1 MTTICITVPALKT
14 ITRGLSSDWGP
25 TLHGAARRLGALV
38 ALIWTLCSMAADR
51 WQQLVAWAQE
61 HQLHGLARL
70 GLPKGSCQG
79 SLDSSTAEESSVAPA
94 MIFGIDFAG
103 PEGSA
108 TVHTIVQRQPGG
120 NLKAL
125 FTGSA
130 PDQFPGATEMVTT
143 PVGPKAVATTNGAVL
158 LPAPEAAP
166 VTTPASVA
174 SPSIRHLAAQGL
186 SQREI
191 AGTLGL
197 TRYQVQKALAA

>member
-25 TLHGAARRLGALV
+25 TLHAAARRLGALV

-51 WQQLVAWAQE
+51 WQQLMAWAQE
-61 HQLHGLARL
+61 HQLDGLARL

-125 FTGSA
+125 LTGSA

-143 PVGPKAVATTNGAVL
+143 PANVAPL
-158 LPAPEAAP
+158 
-166 VTTPASVA
+166 
-174 SPSIRHLAAQGL
+174 SIRHLAAQGL
-186 SQREI
+186 SQRKI